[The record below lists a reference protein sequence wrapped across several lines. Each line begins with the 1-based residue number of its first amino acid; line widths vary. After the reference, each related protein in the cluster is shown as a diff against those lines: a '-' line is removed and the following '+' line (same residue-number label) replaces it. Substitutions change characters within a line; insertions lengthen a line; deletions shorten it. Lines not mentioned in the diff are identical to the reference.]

1 MGGLQPMQT
10 KQERQQN
17 TMWQLAH
24 LRWVIERPVCEV
36 LWQSRPLA
44 HRARGG
50 RTSSTIGA
58 SREVGAISR
67 ALIAAISSR
76 VSVDMGVGLG
86 TYGAAARATATL
98 GNGCAFISTMV
109 GVLASR

>member
-1 MGGLQPMQT
+1 ML
-10 KQERQQN
+10 
-17 TMWQLAH
+17 QLAH

-50 RTSSTIGA
+50 RTSSTGS

-98 GNGCAFISTMV
+98 DTLGTTLGTNGWIRRAFISAMPV
-109 GVLASR
+109 ASR